1 MILINW
7 GMLMFPCLDCGGQ
20 PWSRTCPKSPLH
32 RKTVIKR
39 VSKKLF
45 AIKTLNNSQLTSPSK
60 FHRVT
65 LVTTVSHVGSEITR
79 GTRSKSESTAVAIF
93 KFSGS
98 EIVLSKVKAHIL
110 SFHQKDSYKHRCH
123 FEGGVG

>member
-1 MILINW
+1 MWRPALVPD
-7 GMLMFPCLDCGGQ
+7 L
-20 PWSRTCPKSPLH
+20 
-32 RKTVIKR
+32 
-39 VSKKLF
+39 SKESTASQDGDKEGEQKLF

-93 KFSGS
+93 KFFGS
-98 EIVLSKVKAHIL
+98 EIVLSKVKAHMR
-110 SFHQKDSYKHRCH
+110 H
-123 FEGGVG
+123 